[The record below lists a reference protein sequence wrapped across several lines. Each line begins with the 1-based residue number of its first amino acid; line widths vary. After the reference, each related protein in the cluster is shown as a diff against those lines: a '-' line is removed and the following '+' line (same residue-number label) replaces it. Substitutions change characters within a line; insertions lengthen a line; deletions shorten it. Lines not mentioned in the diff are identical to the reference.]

1 MNERAMKRAQMLTAA
16 VLTAAIVTASSA
28 RADPALDAELGEAEA
43 LEEAAEEQA
52 ITVPEGD
59 KLRTPDSPAFA
70 ILGVSTT
77 TIENPTTPGDLS
89 VAISG
94 FLKDGSLLV
103 PDSLAVEA
111 APFWFLNHDR
121 LTYRD
126 YADNDVG
133 QLWRNFSASV
143 GTTGVA
149 DDDSRSLAVGA
160 RTLLAFDSAAG
171 ACRKFEEKVQAIA
184 ALAALSVPNNEMLA
198 LRAAHSPEGVF
209 NADTF
214 NAALLK
220 RKKEREQAV
229 SEALEKLS
237 KVRDECAKA
246 ATARPRVLA
255 AAAALAWKY
264 ADSKLENSDFVSQS
278 YWVTY
283 GHRFGAW
290 SVLAMS
296 RLQFD
301 EADRGWDGFVDL
313 GARAILPR
321 RKYAG
326 SLEVI
331 LRRQAFGDDAGDSE
345 LQLRV
350 GLQVEYMVREGTW
363 ISAGFGKGFAA
374 VNAGELF
381 SVASLSTSFGDPKI
395 SP

>member
-1 MNERAMKRAQMLTAA
+1 MKRSQRLTAG
-16 VLTAAIVTASSA
+16 VFTAATFIAAAAASVA
-28 RADPALDAELGEAEA
+28 ADPALDAELGEAEE
-43 LEEAAEEQA
+43 LGEAAEEEA

-70 ILGVSTT
+70 ILGVSPT
-77 TIENPTTPGDLS
+77 TIENPTTPGDLA
-89 VAISG
+89 VALSG

-103 PDSLAVEA
+103 PDSLALEA

-149 DDDSRSLAVGA
+149 EDGSRALAVGA
-160 RTLLAFDSAAG
+160 RTMFAFDSAAG

-184 ALAALSVPNNEMLA
+184 GLAALGIPTAEMIA
-198 LRAAHSPEGVF
+198 LRAEHSPEGVF

-220 RKKEREQAV
+220 RKKEREQGV
-229 SEALEKLS
+229 TDALEKLS

-255 AAAALAWKY
+255 VAAALAWKY

-278 YWVTY
+278 YWATY
-283 GHRFGAW
+283 GHRFGTW

-313 GARAILPR
+313 GARAIVPR

-331 LRRQAFGDDAGDSE
+331 MRKQAFGDGAGDAE

-350 GLQVEYMVREGTW
+350 GLQVEYMIREGTW

-374 VNAGELF
+374 VDAGELF
-381 SVASLSTSFGDPKI
+381 SVASLSASFGDPKI
-395 SP
+395 AR

>member
-1 MNERAMKRAQMLTAA
+1 MLTAA
-16 VLTAAIVTASSA
+16 FFTAAVFSAAIFTASSA
-28 RADPALDAELGEAEA
+28 TADATLDAELGEAEQ
-43 LEEAAEEQA
+43 LEEAAEEET

-70 ILGVSTT
+70 ILGVSPT
-77 TIENPTTPGDLS
+77 TIENPTTPGDLA
-89 VAISG
+89 VALSG

-149 DDDSRSLAVGA
+149 DDGSRALAVGA
-160 RTLLAFDSAAG
+160 RTTVAFDSAAG
-171 ACRKFEEKVQAIA
+171 ACRTFEAKLQE
-184 ALAALSVPNNEMLA
+184 LAGASAMGISVEAMLA
-198 LRAAHSPEGVF
+198 LRAEHTIDGVL
-209 NADTF
+209 NQDTF

-229 SEALEKLS
+229 GDTLDKLA

-246 ATARPRVLA
+246 ATARRRVLSV
-255 AAAALAWKY
+255 AAALSWKY
-264 ADSKLENSDFVSQS
+264 ADSKLENSDFVAQS
-278 YWVTY
+278 YWATY
-283 GHRFGAW
+283 GHRFGTW

-313 GARAILPR
+313 GARAIVPR

-331 LRRQAFGDDAGDSE
+331 MRRQAFGDGAGDAE

-350 GLQVEYMVREGTW
+350 GLQVEYMIREGTW

-374 VNAGELF
+374 VDAGELF
-381 SVASLSTSFGDPKI
+381 SVASLSASFGDPKI
-395 SP
+395 AR